1 VNVITTMIYQ
11 SSRRA
16 GAPNYGEAG
25 AYSICLVVILLGLM
39 FWQNSLSRHAK
50 RYQTITGKGFRPRVI
65 DLGGWRYVTCAVLV
79 GLFLMV
85 TVVPVSMLAFT
96 SFQPFYGGVSLD
108 HIAKAVGASKQNLLY
123 YFPSK
128 EALYR
133 RVLHG
138 VLDVWL
144 LYMDNLSQRQDDPE
158 LALREYIAGKLRFS
172 RERPDDSRVYANE
185 VLSGAPIFAAEIAER
200 VVPSLQAD
208 VAIFNRWAEQG
219 LCRPVD
225 GQHLMI
231 LLWASTQVYVDWA
244 SQISLVLGKPA
255 LEAQDFAD
263 AESMIVDM
271 VLRTVLVP
279 AAR

>member
-1 VNVITTMIYQ
+1 MRFSGQLRVHYYRAFITFYQLVKTLATNSATSVPAVNKSTPPAAEKVPKVRV
-11 SSRRA
+11 SR
-16 GAPNYGEAG
+16 EQ
-25 AYSICLVVILLGLM
+25 LEHDILDA
-39 FWQNSLSRHAK
+39 AK
-50 RYQTITGKGFRPRVI
+50 K
-65 DLGGWRYVTCAVLV
+65 
-79 GLFLMV
+79 LF
-85 TVVPVSMLAFT
+85 A
-96 SFQPFYGGVSLD
+96 QRGYGGVSLD
-108 HIAKAVGASKQNLLY
+108 HIASAVGASKQNLLY

-144 LYMDNLSQRQDDPE
+144 LYMDNLSQHQDDPE
-158 LALREYIAGKLRFS
+158 RALREYIAGKLRFS

-185 VLSGAPIFAAEIAER
+185 VLSGAPLFAAEIAER

-208 VAIFNRWAEQG
+208 VAILNRWAEQG
-219 LCRPVD
+219 LCRAVN

-231 LLWASTQVYVDWA
+231 LLWASTQVYADGA

-263 AESMIVDM
+263 AESLIVDM

-279 AAR
+279 AVR